1 MTSEQQQR
9 IDALYDEARQLDPG
23 DREAFIRSR
32 CDGQEELRHEVESL
46 LQHGDTAR
54 DFLELSA
61 LDLLASVISE
71 DPRSMVGRTVGNYE
85 ILSLIG
91 RGGMGEVWKARDT
104 RLGREVAIKML
115 PEQFAQ
121 DRERI
126 ARLER
131 EAQVL
136 ASLNHPGIAAI
147 YGFEEFDDMRF
158 LVLEFVVP
166 AAAGAVPFDLSNLG
180 LLAYVGGAP
189 LENNRILALVDRE
202 GRVEVLNLPPKPY
215 LSPRMLPDGNQL
227 AVQVDEDGRSSIWVY
242 ELSGETQIRELTPDS
257 DSVRPVWSAD
267 SERVTFASIRED
279 KRGIFW

>member
-1 MTSEQQQR
+1 
-9 IDALYDEARQLDPG
+9 
-23 DREAFIRSR
+23 
-32 CDGQEELRHEVESL
+32 
-46 LQHGDTAR
+46 
-54 DFLELSA
+54 
-61 LDLLASVISE
+61 
-71 DPRSMVGRTVGNYE
+71 MVGRTVGNYE

-279 KRGIFW
+279 KRGIFWQPADGGEVFARLTTAEDGKQHWPESWSSDGQTLSFAVVDGEARGLWMLSLADGVPQIRLFYDEEGFHQNGS